1 MTTTLCLGLDAHRVH
16 AAICEQHADRQQ
28 LITWHAL
35 DLDKPLLPERNM
47 PSTTDPALA
56 AVDTV
61 LDHVG
66 SLVGAEIRRPGPNS
80 EPRTVPGAWRMDC
93 LYLTLD
99 PLPPLRVWLCALTPV
114 WQEPAETVVQSAAG
128 HLLGTT
134 LISDTVRPLEFV
146 HDLEQAAPDLVLCCG
161 GYDIA
166 TEMQPNLIR
175 MAQLLGVVLTE
186 LGPSFTL
193 ILFAGNRRAG
203 AAFTR
208 VVQDASPRT
217 PVTEADS
224 PIRFDAAAP
233 AGSVH
238 KALVQVRSRDARALR
253 LKDILMRRLTPAA
266 SPHTYASNFARLCQ
280 LTLTATG
287 QPCPVRNVWHGVDQ
301 RFDLL
306 HPSANPGDWRPVW
319 SPGPGP
325 APATLGWPKP
335 WIESGTAPLRRVP
348 ELAPIRDERG
358 LLPVLAPLIESDP
371 GGSWPMLER
380 EFGMPPP
387 S

>member
-1 MTTTLCLGLDAHRVH
+1 MTTSLCLGLEARHVH
-16 AAICEQHADRQQ
+16 AAICEQHGGRQQ

-35 DLDKPLLPERNM
+35 DLDQPLLPERNM
-47 PSTTDPALA
+47 PSATDPALA

-61 LDHVG
+61 LDHIG
-66 SLVGAEIRRPGPNS
+66 SLVGAEIRLPEPDSEPGPG
-80 EPRTVPGAWRMDC
+80 PAAWHMDH

-114 WQEPAETVVQSAAG
+114 WQEPVETVVQSAAG

-134 LISDTVRPLEFV
+134 LMSDAVRPLEFV

-161 GYDIA
+161 GYDMA

-175 MAQLLGVVLTE
+175 MARLLGVALTE
-186 LGPSFTL
+186 LGPAFTL
-193 ILFAGNRRAG
+193 VLFAGNRRAG
-203 AAFTR
+203 PAFTR
-208 VVQDASPRT
+208 IVQEASPRT

-224 PIRFDAAAP
+224 PIRFDTAAA

-238 KALVQVRSRDARALR
+238 KALVQVRARDARALR
-253 LKDILMRRLTPAA
+253 LKDILVRRLTPKA
-266 SPHTYASNFARLCQ
+266 SSHTFASNFARLCQ
-280 LTLTATG
+280 LALAATG
-287 QPCPVRNVWHGVDQ
+287 QPCPVRNVWHGTDQ
-301 RFDLL
+301 RFDIL
-306 HPSANPGDWRPVW
+306 HRSADPEDWQPVW

-325 APATLGWPKP
+325 APAIRDWPQP
-335 WIESGTAPLRRVP
+335 WLASGPGRPP
-348 ELAPIRDERG
+348 EQAAIRDERG

-371 GGSWPMLER
+371 SGSWPMLER

-387 S
+387 T

>member
-1 MTTTLCLGLDAHRVH
+1 MTTTLCLGLDPHRVQ
-16 AAICEQHADRQQ
+16 AAICEKRADRQQ
-28 LITWHAL
+28 LVTWHAL
-35 DLDKPLLPERNM
+35 DLDQPLLPERNM
-47 PSTTDPALA
+47 PSATDPALA

-61 LDHVG
+61 LDHIG
-66 SLVGAEIRRPGPNS
+66 SLVEAELRLPEPNS
-80 EPRTVPGAWRMDC
+80 DSDASDAVWRMDR

-114 WQEPAETVVQSAAG
+114 WQKPVETVVQAAAG

-134 LISDTVRPLEFV
+134 LVSETVRPLEFV

-166 TEMQPNLIR
+166 EEVQPDLIR
-175 MAQLLGVVLTE
+175 MARLLGSALTE
-186 LGPSFTL
+186 LGPSFTVV
-193 ILFAGNRRAG
+193 LFAGNRRAG

-208 VVQDASPRT
+208 IVQAASPRT

-224 PIRFDAAAP
+224 PIRFGAAGT
-233 AGSVH
+233 AGTVH
-238 KALVQVRSRDARALR
+238 KALVQIRSRDARALR
-253 LKDILMRRLTPAA
+253 LKDILVRRLAPAA
-266 SPHTYASNFARLCQ
+266 PPHAFVSNFARLCQ
-280 LTLTATG
+280 MALAATG
-287 QPCPVRNVWHGVDQ
+287 RPCPVRNVRHGIDQ

-306 HPSANPGDWRPVW
+306 HPSTDPAAWQPVW

-325 APATLGWPKP
+325 VPATLGWPDP
-335 WIESGTAPLRRVP
+335 WIESGTDPSRRGPEQAPV
-348 ELAPIRDERG
+348 RDERG

-371 GGSWPMLER
+371 GGCWPMLER

-387 S
+387 N

>member
-1 MTTTLCLGLDAHRVH
+1 MTTTLCLGLNAHRVR
-16 AAICEQHADRQQ
+16 AAICERHGNRQQ
-28 LITWHAL
+28 LITWHTL

-47 PSTTDPALA
+47 PSATDPALA
-56 AVDTV
+56 AIDTV
-61 LDHVG
+61 LDHIG
-66 SLVGAEIRRPGPNS
+66 SLVEAEIRLTKSNS
-80 EPRTVPGAWRMDC
+80 EPGSVPAAWRMDR

-99 PLPPLRVWLCALTPV
+99 PLPPLRVWLCTLTPV
-114 WQEPAETVVQSAAG
+114 WQEPAEAVVQSAAG

-134 LISDTVRPLEFV
+134 LMSDAVRPLEFV

-175 MAQLLGVVLTE
+175 MAQLLGAALAE
-186 LGPSFTL
+186 LGPFFTL
-193 ILFAGNRRAG
+193 VLFAGNRRAG

-208 VVQDASPRT
+208 IVQDASPRT

-224 PIRFDAAAP
+224 PIRFEAATS

-253 LKDILMRRLTPAA
+253 LKDILMHRLTPTA
-266 SPHTYASNFARLCQ
+266 SPYTFASNFARLCQ

-287 QPCPVRNVWHGVDQ
+287 QPCPVHNVWHGVDQ

-306 HPSANPGDWRPVW
+306 HSSANPGDWQPVW

-325 APATLGWPKP
+325 APATLGWPEP
-335 WIESGTAPLRRVP
+335 WIESGIASLRRVP
-348 ELAPIRDERG
+348 EPAPIRDERG

-371 GGSWPMLER
+371 SGCWPMLER

-387 S
+387 I